1 LINLDGEV
9 VGINSQIYSRS
20 GGFMGISFAIPIDE
34 AVRVADQLR
43 TTGHVVRGRI
53 GVRIAN
59 VDREVSQA
67 IGLPRPVGAMVQS
80 VEAGGPAE
88 KGGVLG
94 GDIITRV
101 GGRDI
106 VRTGDLQRILGG
118 TAPGTEARIEVYR
131 LGRYEELKVAVGEF
145 AVDPQ
150 ATPVAPPPGPVL
162 SLGLQVSDRVVAGP
176 PTSGRPGGG
185 VMVDGAEGMA
195 ARAGIRGG
203 DILLAVA
210 NIALTDA
217 RHFETVVGQ
226 IDHSK
231 PTGML
236 VQRGDVVNFLV
247 VQAWK

>member
-1 LINLDGEV
+1 
-9 VGINSQIYSRS
+9 
-20 GGFMGISFAIPIDE
+20 
-34 AVRVADQLR
+34 VADQLR
-43 TTGHVVRGRI
+43 TQGHVVRGRI

-59 VDREVSQA
+59 VEREVAQA
-67 IGLPRPVGAMVQS
+67 IGLPRPAGAMVQS
-80 VEAGGPAE
+80 VETDGPAD

-101 GGRDI
+101 SGRD
-106 VRTGDLQRILGG
+106 VARTGDLQRILGG

-131 LGRYEELKVAVGEF
+131 LGRYQELKVAVGEF
-145 AVDPQ
+145 AAEPQ
-150 ATPVAPPPGPVL
+150 ATPVALPPGPVL
-162 SLGLQVSDRVVAGP
+162 SLGLQVSDRVVTGS
-176 PTSGRPGGG
+176 PTSRQSGG
-185 VMVDGAEGMA
+185 VVVDGVDGMA

-217 RHFETVVGQ
+217 RHFQTVVGQ
-226 IDHSK
+226 IDHAK